1 MLITGVSAAIM
12 RTSAATFAVLAVL
25 LTGSVP
31 LALQPGHEDAASGA
45 VRGAV
50 TDGSAGV
57 LPGVTV
63 IASSTDG
70 RVVATAVTDGAG
82 VYVLTEVPAGP
93 VALGFQ
99 LEGFADAAADVVV
112 QPGQETRVA
121 QRLSLAPLSETV
133 VVRAPAAIAVPRARF
148 ESPPPPAPL
157 VARPLPEHDRAAV
170 CGPAKPDAIA
180 ESLGTIKARRH
191 APQGE
196 LYLEGA
202 ELVIDAGLDDGLL
215 VGRNLVARRHYHVH
229 AANGADIARRALGR
243 RRADRD
249 GHRALVGGPRDL
261 CLRRDAPGDFLASF
275 KPEPA
280 RDPDPIGAPA
290 YYDAARILFAD
301 EGQSLGVPL
310 RMLVIDRGA
319 VHGVRVGQRFT
330 LFRQPAGADR
340 SSKRTRAGEAV
351 VMSVRN
357 DSATIRIERV
367 TDAVGAGDWAAPQLA
382 PRTAS
387 AQR

>member
-229 AANGADIARRALGR
+229 AANGADIVAEHSAGVVQIVT
-243 RRADRD
+243 ATAHSSV
-249 GHRALVGGPRDL
+249 GLVIYA
-261 CLRRDAPGDFLASF
+261 CDAMRPGDFLASF

-290 YYDAARILFAD
+290 FYDAARILFAD

-351 VMSVRN
+351 VTSVRN

>member
-1 MLITGVSAAIM
+1 MQIRGFPPPIM
-12 RTSAATFAVLAVL
+12 RTSAATFAVLAIL

-31 LALQPGHEDAASGA
+31 LALQPGEDAANPGA
-45 VRGAV
+45 IRGAV

-63 IASSTDG
+63 VAMAADG

-82 VYVLTEVPAGP
+82 VYVLTGLPAGP
-93 VALGFQ
+93 VTLGFQ
-99 LEGFADAAADVVV
+99 LEGFADTSADVVV

-121 QRLSLAPLSETV
+121 QRLSLASLSETV
-133 VVRAPAAIAVPRARF
+133 VVRAPAVVDVPRARF
-148 ESPPPPAPL
+148 EPPPPEPL

-170 CGPAKPDAIA
+170 CGPAKPDAVP
-180 ESLGTIKARRH
+180 ESLGTIKSRRH
-191 APQGE
+191 ARQGE
-196 LYLEGA
+196 LYLEGS
-202 ELVIDAGLDDGLL
+202 ELVIDAGLEDGLL

-229 AANGADIARRALGR
+229 AANGADILAEHSAGVVQIM
-243 RRADRD
+243 AATAHSSV
-249 GHRALVGGPRDL
+249 GLVIYA
-261 CLRRDAPGDFLASF
+261 CDAMRTGDFLVSF
-275 KPEPA
+275 KPEPV

-310 RMLVIDRGA
+310 RMMVIDRGA

-330 LFRQPAGADR
+330 LFRQPAGAD
-340 SSKRTRAGEAV
+340 KRTQAGQAV
-351 VMSVRN
+351 VVSVRK

-367 TDAVGAGDWAAPQLA
+367 TDAVTAGDWAAPQLA

-387 AQR
+387 AHP

>member
-1 MLITGVSAAIM
+1 MT
-12 RTSAATFAVLAVL
+12 
-25 LTGSVP
+25 
-31 LALQPGHEDAASGA
+31 
-45 VRGAV
+45 
-50 TDGSAGV
+50 
-57 LPGVTV
+57 
-63 IASSTDG
+63 
-70 RVVATAVTDGAG
+70 
-82 VYVLTEVPAGP
+82 
-93 VALGFQ
+93 LGFQ
-99 LEGFADAAADVVV
+99 LEGFADASADVVV
-112 QPGQETRVA
+112 QPGLETRVA

-148 ESPPPPAPL
+148 ELAAATSA
-157 VARPLPEHDRAAV
+157 ARGAAAARTRSRGRLWSGEAG
-170 CGPAKPDAIA
+170 CDA

-229 AANGADIARRALGR
+229 AANGADIVAEHSAGVVQIVT
-243 RRADRD
+243 ATAHSSV
-249 GHRALVGGPRDL
+249 GLVIYA
-261 CLRRDAPGDFLASF
+261 CDAMRPGDFLASF

-280 RDPDPIGAPA
+280 RDPDPIGTPA
-290 YYDAARILFAD
+290 FYDAARILFAD

>member
-1 MLITGVSAAIM
+1 M
-12 RTSAATFAVLAVL
+12 RTSAAAFAVLAVL

-31 LALQPGHEDAASGA
+31 AALQPAQDAAPGA
-45 VRGAV
+45 VRGEV

-63 IASSTDG
+63 VAMTADG
-70 RVVATAVTDGAG
+70 RVVASAVTDGAG
-82 VYVLTEVPAGP
+82 VYVLTGLPAGP
-93 VALGFQ
+93 VTLGLQ
-99 LEGFADAAADVVV
+99 LEGFANTSADAVV

-121 QRLSLAPLSETV
+121 QRLSLASLSETV
-133 VVRAPAAIAVPRARF
+133 VVRAPAAVAVPRARF
-148 ESPPPPAPL
+148 EPPPPPAPL

-170 CGPAKPDAIA
+170 CGPARPDAVP
-180 ESLGTIKARRH
+180 ESLGTIKSRRRAR
-191 APQGE
+191 QGD
-196 LYLEGA
+196 LYLEGS

-215 VGRNLVARRHYHVH
+215 VGRNLVVRRHYHVH
-229 AANGADIARRALGR
+229 AANGADILAEHSAGVVQIVTATAHSSVGLVIYACDAIRA
-243 RRADRD
+243 
-249 GHRALVGGPRDL
+249 
-261 CLRRDAPGDFLASF
+261 GDFLASF
-275 KPEPA
+275 KPEPL

-301 EGQSLGVPL
+301 EGQSLGMPL
-310 RMLVIDRGA
+310 RMMVIDRGA

-340 SSKRTRAGEAV
+340 RTQAGQAV
-351 VMSVRN
+351 VVSVRK

-367 TDAVGAGDWAAPQLA
+367 TDAVAAGDWAAPQLA

-387 AQR
+387 AHP